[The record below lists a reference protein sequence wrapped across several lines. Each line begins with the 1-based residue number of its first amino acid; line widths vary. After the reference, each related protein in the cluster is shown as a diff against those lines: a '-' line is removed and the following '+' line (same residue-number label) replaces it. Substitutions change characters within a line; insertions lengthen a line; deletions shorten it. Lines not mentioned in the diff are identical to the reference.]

1 MIIYDDNLCC
11 GVLCIRIINVT
22 TIMIIIISSCI
33 IKIILS
39 YHHLTIYHVFITST
53 LTDSIIIIIIIIT
66 GLREIVKLRPRDL
79 LDYLLPTLMTT
90 PVTITSAKALGSIM
104 SVAGPQLHNYF
115 SLLIPSLTNE
125 LSIIEEK
132 VDGLKNKINQQNSK
146 NGDSSSSYN
155 DNDVDNDAN
164 DHEIFR
170 LVVVLYHRF
179 AYYLILLS
187 LSLQFLSP
195 PASPSSS

>member
-1 MIIYDDNLCC
+1 MLWSI
-11 GVLCIRIINVT
+11 CIRIINVT
-22 TIMIIIISSCI
+22 TIIIIIISSSI

-39 YHHLTIYHVFITST
+39 YHHLT
-53 LTDSIIIIIIIIT
+53 DSIINLIIIIT

-146 NGDSSSSYN
+146 NGDSSSSSSSYN
-155 DNDVDNDAN
+155 DNDVDNDAY

-179 AYYLILLS
+179 AFYLISLLLS
-187 LSLQFLSP
+187 LLLLSP
-195 PASPSSS
+195 PTLSSSSLSAAAAFLYPL

>member
-1 MIIYDDNLCC
+1 
-11 GVLCIRIINVT
+11 
-22 TIMIIIISSCI
+22 
-33 IKIILS
+33 
-39 YHHLTIYHVFITST
+39 
-53 LTDSIIIIIIIIT
+53 
-66 GLREIVKLRPRDL
+66 
-79 LDYLLPTLMTT
+79 
-90 PVTITSAKALGSIM
+90 M

-146 NGDSSSSYN
+146 NADSSSSSSYN
-155 DNDVDNDAN
+155 DNDVDNDAY
-164 DHEIFR
+164 DHELFR

-187 LSLQFLSP
+187 LSLLFLSP